1 MSNFLNH
8 FPQTELMIRDFSSKT
23 PLFFKDLSMML
34 GIFEADAKV
43 AKQYLPSS
51 DFKLVSP
58 IPGKA
63 LVGINCFEYKD
74 SDIGP
79 YNEVSIAIAVEN
91 KKWKPG
97 FVSVFGSTLSQNFH
111 ANILQLPV
119 TTDVALHGGLD
130 FFNYPKYKAD
140 IKFKETE
147 TERVCTVSDNGELLF
162 SFTMKKLK
170 TKSFDQNKPF
180 NDFNKALYNSYP
192 IMNNQIM
199 KADLL
204 VNQIEKGTQCM
215 GKGFRVEIG
224 NHEKSQL
231 LKDLKLGKLMQQ
243 VYMPKGEAV
252 LMEPSILD
260 M

>member
-1 MSNFLNH
+1 MSSFLDH
-8 FPQTELMIRDFSSKT
+8 FPQKELMIRDFPSKT
-23 PLFFKDLSMML
+23 PLFFRDVSMML
-34 GIFEADAKV
+34 AIFEADAKV

-51 DFKLVSP
+51 DFKLISP
-58 IPGKA
+58 FPGRA
-63 LVGINCFEYKD
+63 LIGINCFEYKD

-97 FVSVFGSTLSQNFH
+97 FVSVFGSTLTQNFH

-140 IKFKETE
+140 IEFIENETNR
-147 TERVCTVSDNGELLF
+147 TCIVKDNDELLF
-162 SFTMKKLK
+162 AFKMKKIK
-170 TKSFDQNKPF
+170 TKTYDQNKTY
-180 NDFNKALYNSYP
+180 NSFNKALFNSYP

-204 VNQIEKGTQCM
+204 VNQIEKGTQWM
-215 GKGFRVEIG
+215 GKGFTVEIG
-224 NHEKSQL
+224 NHQKSQL
-231 LKDLKLGKLMQQ
+231 LKELKLGRLMQQ

-252 LMEPSILD
+252 LMEPSI
-260 M
+260 ME